1 VLSYRST
8 LLAVPPNVTF
18 LSVLFSNFP
27 AKNSLISQFY
37 GMLSRMCSAF
47 GYFEVTTNE
56 ASKYC
61 RAKMFET
68 VGKRTPMVA
77 RFSTV
82 GGETGTPDTARDP
95 RGFSLKVRS
104 LSPIISMHA
113 ASLLSSFSGECCI
126 AQQRTAVA

>member
-1 VLSYRST
+1 MLQYVASS
-8 LLAVPPNVTF
+8 
-18 LSVLFSNFP
+18 LFSVHHDAQLSETDLSTF
-27 AKNSLISQFY
+27 FY
-37 GMLSRMCSAF
+37 NHASCRAF

-61 RAKMFET
+61 RAKMFDT

-95 RGFSLKVRS
+95 RGFSLKVCIV
-104 LSPIISMHA
+104 LMYCTNI
-113 ASLLSSFSGECCI
+113 LYCNSSDQLIECTLVCCL
-126 AQQRTAVA
+126 

>member
-1 VLSYRST
+1 LLFAYR
-8 LLAVPPNVTF
+8 
-18 LSVLFSNFP
+18 
-27 AKNSLISQFY
+27 
-37 GMLSRMCSAF
+37 AF

-68 VGKRTPMVA
+68 VGKRTPVLA

-95 RGFSLKVRS
+95 RGFALKVS
-104 LSPIISMHA
+104 LNNLIDTFYVLILYAGA
-113 ASLLSSFSGECCI
+113 AV
-126 AQQRTAVA
+126 TATEVMCVHL

>member
-1 VLSYRST
+1 MKHADDLLWLVHHLSYCCFI
-8 LLAVPPNVTF
+8 A
-18 LSVLFSNFP
+18 
-27 AKNSLISQFY
+27 Y
-37 GMLSRMCSAF
+37 SAY

-61 RAKMFET
+61 RAKMFDT

-95 RGFSLKVRS
+95 RGFALKVS
-104 LSPIISMHA
+104 VS
-113 ASLLSSFSGECCI
+113 
-126 AQQRTAVA
+126 

>member
-1 VLSYRST
+1 LPA
-8 LLAVPPNVTF
+8 AVYQTILRNYPRLTVN
-18 LSVLFSNFP
+18 LFHD
-27 AKNSLISQFY
+27 FY
-37 GMLSRMCSAF
+37 ASCRAF

-61 RAKMFET
+61 RAKMFDT

-95 RGFSLKVRS
+95 RGFSLKVCIV
-104 LSPIISMHA
+104 LMYCTDI
-113 ASLLSSFSGECCI
+113 LYCNSSDQLIECTLVCCL
-126 AQQRTAVA
+126 